1 MDKINYKGNDYDL
14 HRKFDQEYLNIIIR
28 EEIDKFISEGLI
40 KTYPLSSVSTFL
52 NGLGYREN
60 KDYIMYNDDNCFV
73 INYISDET
81 VESDYN
87 KIIDKLQI
95 AYGWIHATTTIVID
109 RKSNVL
115 NNKTDF
121 INHKYYGE
129 WCVLNFEPKF
139 DITSFQGNDKYRKFY
154 HITPSKYLNNVS
166 KIGLKPKS
174 RNDEFSYDERIYITD
189 NFMNSGFDNMV
200 ILMHN
205 LRMRNDVAPILENG
219 INKYIILE
227 IDFTKCNQID
237 SLKNI
242 EIYRDINHNG
252 GYYVRQ
258 NIPPYVIKPIYEY
271 IISGKKIIKNKI

>member
-52 NGLGYREN
+52 KKLGYREN
-60 KDYIMYNDDNCFV
+60 IDFIIYPDDNCFI
-73 INYISDET
+73 INYVSDET

-95 AYGWIHATTTIVID
+95 TYGWIHASTTID
-109 RKSNVL
+109 NGNKLTML

-121 INHKYYGE
+121 INQKYYNKQ
-129 WCVLNFEPKF
+129 CILNFEPKF
-139 DITSFQGNDKYRKFY
+139 DITSFPGDDKAIKFY
-154 HITPSKYLNNVS
+154 HITSTNNLDNIL

-174 RNDEFSYDERIYITD
+174 RNDEFSYDDRIYITD
-189 NFMNSGFDNMV
+189 NFMNQNFDNMV
-200 ILMHN
+200 IAMHN
-205 LRMRNDVAPILENG
+205 LRMRSLKPINNG
-219 INKYIILE
+219 NINKYSILE
-227 IDFTKCNQID
+227 IDLTKYNQID

-258 NIPPYVIKPIYEY
+258 NIPPYIIKPIYEY
-271 IISGKKIIKNKI
+271 IINGNKIIKNIR